1 MQDDHETAADL
12 LDLRRLRDA
21 TDSYLIELGRAR
33 PAAERLRRRGDDRAG
48 YLLDGIAA
56 SIDAGAI
63 STGTVAQLRQALA
76 ELLTGDER
84 GSDDD

>member
-1 MQDDHETAADL
+1 MQDDHDSAADL

-21 TDSYLIELGRAR
+21 TDSYLIELDRAR

-48 YLLDGIAA
+48 YLLDGIGA
-56 SIDAGAI
+56 SIDARAI

-76 ELLTGDER
+76 ELLTDEQR
-84 GSDDD
+84 NDDD